1 MEGLEVGK
9 VCGERDEVGW
19 ALRPVELQEVGP
31 ERVGVASPAEFSES
45 LLEFWVGANDVVG
58 WEVDQDP
65 RSSPRRSGCARIG
78 RLFLLKRLPRRVRD
92 QPSDAVFVEYP
103 HPGHAE
109 FAEMYMEMEGN
120 VVVVM
125 RVKGFWSLEDEKDTW
140 VRVIRVV
147 GWELEYGKC
156 GYVFFRE
163 SMLNPILL
171 IAQEQTII
179 NTPVP
184 SSNKYIYKCFAVST
198 LYCISII
205 WDFWKPLRHLIVTRK
220 IDEDNVTRQNS
231 YLILMCQHIFELSKS
246 FAKYVYKLLDHQK
259 A

>member
-19 ALRPVELQEVGP
+19 AFRPVELQEVGP
-31 ERVGVASPAEFSES
+31 ERVGVASPADFSES
-45 LLEFWVGANDVVG
+45 LLEFWVGANDLVG

-65 RSSPRRSGCARIG
+65 WSSPRRSGCAGIG
-78 RLFLLKRLPRRVRD
+78 RLFLLERLPRRVRD

-109 FAEMYMEMEGN
+109 FAEMYTVSGDGRQCGCGDESE
-120 VVVVM
+120 
-125 RVKGFWSLEDEKDTW
+125 GFWSLEDEKDTW
-140 VRVIRVV
+140 VRVIKVA
-147 GWELEYGKC
+147 GWELEYVKC
-156 GYVFFRE
+156 GYVFVRE
-163 SMLNPILL
+163 SMPNPILL

-184 SSNKYIYKCFAVST
+184 SMKVPSYKYIYKCSAEST

-205 WDFWKPLRHLIVTRK
+205 WDFESRWDI
-220 IDEDNVTRQNS
+220 
-231 YLILMCQHIFELSKS
+231 
-246 FAKYVYKLLDHQK
+246 
-259 A
+259 